1 MADSKSSTPKR
12 QDPPTNHEGQVANQ
26 ETSIRDAK
34 VPDEK
39 PDQSSVAQVEEIK
52 E

>member
-1 MADSKSSTPKR
+1 MADKKK
-12 QDPPTNHEGQVANQ
+12 DAPPTNYDDLVSNQ

-39 PDQSSVAQVEEIK
+39 PDESTIAQVEEIK
-52 E
+52 GE